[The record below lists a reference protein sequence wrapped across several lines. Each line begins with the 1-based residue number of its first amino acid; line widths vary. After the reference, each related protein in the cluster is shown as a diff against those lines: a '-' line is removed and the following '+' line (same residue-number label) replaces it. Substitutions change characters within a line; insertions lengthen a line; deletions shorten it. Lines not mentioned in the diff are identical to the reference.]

1 MHGAMVADGYDDC
14 EGDLLERI
22 RAVVGPDVP
31 VGAELDPHCHLSAR
45 MLANA
50 TVLICYK
57 EYPHTD
63 FVERGEE
70 LITLC
75 AAAARGDIKP
85 VMSVHDCRFMGIFHT
100 SREPM
105 RSFVDHMKSLEG
117 REGILSISLVHGFP
131 WGDVADRGTKVL
143 VVTDNRSHDGD
154 ALAERLGQEVAALR
168 KRAMP
173 SYLSVR
179 QGLDQALA
187 GDGPVVLADV
197 SDNPG
202 GGSPGDSTFI
212 LQALLDRGMTRAALG
227 PLWDPVSVRLC
238 WEAGEGARMPLRI
251 GGKTGPMS
259 GAPLDVTAQVLALR
273 KDAYQSFESSRVE
286 MGDCAAIRV
295 EGIEIVLTTRRVQ
308 AMGRD
313 LFSAAGVALDDK
325 TLIVVKSSQ
334 HFYASFAP
342 LAKRVLYVA
351 APGAIAP
358 DLRQIRYEV
367 PVRPLMRAIS
377 E

>member
-1 MHGAMVADGYDDC
+1 
-14 EGDLLERI
+14 
-22 RAVVGPDVP
+22 
-31 VGAELDPHCHLSAR
+31 
-45 MLANA
+45 
-50 TVLICYK
+50 
-57 EYPHTD
+57 
-63 FVERGEE
+63 
-70 LITLC
+70 
-75 AAAARGDIKP
+75 
-85 VMSVHDCRFMGIFHT
+85 
-100 SREPM
+100 
-105 RSFVDHMKSLEG
+105 
-117 REGILSISLVHGFP
+117 
-131 WGDVADRGTKVL
+131 
-143 VVTDNRSHDGD
+143 
-154 ALAERLGQEVAALR
+154 
-168 KRAMP
+168 MP